1 MLPEAP
7 TLRLTPART
16 GRLALIGCMLG
27 LIALTGCA
35 TVGEHTLN
43 IDTSHQAQAHS
54 SRVQYIVVHYTA
66 APLARS
72 LALLTTH
79 QVSAHYLITDEPE
92 PRILQLVDESQ
103 SAWHAGQSSWYGRTW
118 LNANAIGIEIVN
130 AGYLSRKGTEMLW
143 APYQEAQIDRSIA
156 LIRDIARRHDIA
168 PENIVGH
175 SDVAPQRKVD
185 PGPLFPW
192 DRLAQAG
199 IGRWFEAQAKTQA
212 QAELANTGTPPVSW
226 FQQKLKM
233 MGYDVALHGMLDEPT
248 RNVIAAFQMHYRPQR
263 YDGQPDEETA
273 AILMSLPRDGATP
286 RISGGH
292 HPADAD
298 AQ

>member
-1 MLPEAP
+1 MTPVRLGRFALMGC
-7 TLRLTPART
+7 TLT
-16 GRLALIGCMLG
+16 
-27 LIALTGCA
+27 LIALAGCTSVSDHA
-35 TVGEHTLN
+35 LD
-43 IDTSHQAQAHS
+43 IDTSHRAQAHS

-79 QVSAHYLITDEPE
+79 QVSAHYLITDETE
-92 PRILQLVDESQ
+92 PRILQLVYESQ
-103 SAWHAGQSSWYGRTW
+103 SAWHAGQSSWHGRTW

-130 AGYLSRKGTEMLW
+130 AGYLSRNGTETAW
-143 APYQEAQIDRSIA
+143 APYQDAQIERSIA
-156 LIRDIARRHDIA
+156 LIKDIARRHDIA

-175 SDVAPQRKVD
+175 SDIAPQRKVD

-199 IGRWFEAQAKTQA
+199 IGRWFDAQDKARA
-212 QAELANTGTPPVSW
+212 EAELGRSGTPPVSW
-226 FQQKLKM
+226 FQQKLKI
-233 MGYDVALHGMLDEPT
+233 MGYDIALHGTLDEPT

-263 YDGQPDEETA
+263 HDGQPDQETA
-273 AILMSLPRDGATP
+273 AILMSLPRDGVTP
-286 RISGGH
+286 RVSGGH
-292 HPADAD
+292 QPADGD

>member
-1 MLPEAP
+1 MSAAL
-7 TLRLTPART
+7 TFGMTPARQ
-16 GRLALIGCMLG
+16 GRLALMGCMLG
-27 LIALTGCA
+27 LIALAGC
-35 TVGEHTLN
+35 TSVSEHALD
-43 IDTSHQAQAHS
+43 IDTSHRAQAHS

-103 SAWHAGQSSWYGRTW
+103 SAWHAGQSSWHGRTW

-130 AGYLSRKGTEMLW
+130 AGYLSRKGTETVW
-143 APYQEAQIDRSIA
+143 APYQDAQIERSIV

-175 SDVAPQRKVD
+175 SDIAPQRKVD

-199 IGRWFEAQAKTQA
+199 IGRWFDAQGKTRA
-212 QAELANTGTPPVSW
+212 QAELARTGTPPVSW
-226 FQQKLKM
+226 FQQKLKI
-233 MGYDVALHGMLDEPT
+233 MGYDIALHGTLDEPT

-263 YDGQPDEETA
+263 HDGQPDQETA
-273 AILMSLPRDGATP
+273 AILMSLPRDGASP
-286 RISGGH
+286 RVSGGH
-292 HPADAD
+292 HPADGD